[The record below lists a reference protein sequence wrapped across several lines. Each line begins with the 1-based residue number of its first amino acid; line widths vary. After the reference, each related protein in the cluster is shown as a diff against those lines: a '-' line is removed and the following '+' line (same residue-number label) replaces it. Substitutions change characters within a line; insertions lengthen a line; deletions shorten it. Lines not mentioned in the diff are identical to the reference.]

1 MTLAPAMR
9 IVTLSDEEFSTAC
22 EALARKVR
30 ASGFDYSLIAGIAT
44 GGWLVAQRMPSPR
57 RVAVTKRRG
66 AHKARRK
73 LLPAL
78 VARLPRIVNDMLRIA
93 ESRLY
98 ALKARVIPPAPSHVE
113 ITPELAAELRRDPRG
128 RILIVDDAVDSGAT
142 LLSVAEAVRKTV
154 PEAEIRTAV
163 ITVTRP
169 GAVTTPDW
177 SLYPEGT
184 IVRFPWAPDN

>member
-1 MTLAPAMR
+1 MR
-9 IVTLSDEEFSTAC
+9 IVTLTEAEFSAAC
-22 EALARKVR
+22 EALARKVHD
-30 ASGFDYSLIAGIAT
+30 SGFDYTLIAGIAT

-66 AHKARRK
+66 AHMARRK

-78 VARLPRIVNDMLRIA
+78 VARLPRRVNDMLRIA

-98 ALKARVIPPAPSHVE
+98 ALKTRVFPPVPSHVE
-113 ITPELAAELRRDPRG
+113 ISPELAAELSREPNG

-142 LLSVAEAVRKTV
+142 LLSVVEAVRKIV

-163 ITVTRP
+163 ITVTP
-169 GAVTTPDW
+169 PDAVITPDW
-177 SLYPEGT
+177 SLYREGT

>member
-1 MTLAPAMR
+1 MTHPPAMR
-9 IVTLSDEEFSTAC
+9 IVTLTEAEFSAAC
-22 EALARKVR
+22 EALARKVHD
-30 ASGFDYSLIAGIAT
+30 SGFDYTLIAGIAT

-66 AHKARRK
+66 AHMARRK

-78 VARLPRIVNDMLRIA
+78 VARLPRRVNDMLRIA

-98 ALKARVIPPAPSHVE
+98 ALKTRVFPPVPSHVE
-113 ITPELAAELRRDPRG
+113 ISPELAAELSREPNG

-142 LLSVAEAVRKTV
+142 LLSVVEAVRKIV

-169 GAVTTPDW
+169 DAVITPDW
-177 SLYPEGT
+177 SLYREGT

>member
-1 MTLAPAMR
+1 MTHPPAMR
-9 IVTLSDEEFSTAC
+9 IVTLTEAEFSAAC
-22 EALARKVR
+22 EALARKVHD
-30 ASGFDYSLIAGIAT
+30 SGFDYTLIAGIAT

-78 VARLPRIVNDMLRIA
+78 VARLPRRVNDMLRIA

-98 ALKARVIPPAPSHVE
+98 ALKTRVFPPVPSHVE
-113 ITPELAAELRRDPRG
+113 ISLELAAELSREPNG

-142 LLSVAEAVRKTV
+142 LLSVVEAVRKIV

-169 GAVTTPDW
+169 DAVITPDW
-177 SLYPEGT
+177 SLYREGT

>member
-1 MTLAPAMR
+1 MTHPPAMR
-9 IVTLSDEEFSTAC
+9 IVTLTEAEFSAAC
-22 EALARKVR
+22 EALARKVHD
-30 ASGFDYSLIAGIAT
+30 SGFDYTLIAGIAT

-78 VARLPRIVNDMLRIA
+78 VARLPRRVNDMLRIA

-98 ALKARVIPPAPSHVE
+98 ALKTRVFPPVPSHVE
-113 ITPELAAELRRDPRG
+113 ISPELAAELSREPNG

-142 LLSVAEAVRKTV
+142 LLSVVEAVRKIV

-169 GAVTTPDW
+169 DAVITPDW
-177 SLYPEGT
+177 SLYREGT

>member
-1 MTLAPAMR
+1 MR
-9 IVTLSDEEFSTAC
+9 IVTLTEAEFSAAC
-22 EALARKVR
+22 EALARKVHD
-30 ASGFDYSLIAGIAT
+30 SGFDYTLIAGIAT

-57 RVAVTKRRG
+57 HVAVTKRRG
-66 AHKARRK
+66 AHMARRK

-78 VARLPRIVNDMLRIA
+78 VARLPRRVNDMLRIA

-98 ALKARVIPPAPSHVE
+98 ALKTRVFPPVPSHVE
-113 ITPELAAELRRDPRG
+113 ISPELAAELSREPNG

-142 LLSVAEAVRKTV
+142 LLSVVEAVRKIV

-169 GAVTTPDW
+169 DAVITPDW
-177 SLYPEGT
+177 SLYREGT